1 MHRNFRPWR
10 LAQGHQMNI
19 HPGAILLLLPDLL
32 TAQEAAGRFDG

>member
-1 MHRNFRPWR
+1 MKILG